1 MAKLAEISNMCF
13 SNPIARPMG
22 KSLFKPATLI
32 TPAEDLSDDPLAT
45 PETNE
50 SSYKFDKVQP
60 TANTTSSNPIE
71 ELKIR
76 KNKAQGFYN

>member
-1 MAKLAEISNMCF
+1 MCF
-13 SNPIARPMG
+13 SSPIARPMG
-22 KSLFKPATLI
+22 KSLFKPNTLL
-32 TPAEDLSDDPLAT
+32 TPADNLLDDEIAQ
-45 PETNE
+45 PETKE
-50 SSYKFDKVQP
+50 TSYKFDKIEP